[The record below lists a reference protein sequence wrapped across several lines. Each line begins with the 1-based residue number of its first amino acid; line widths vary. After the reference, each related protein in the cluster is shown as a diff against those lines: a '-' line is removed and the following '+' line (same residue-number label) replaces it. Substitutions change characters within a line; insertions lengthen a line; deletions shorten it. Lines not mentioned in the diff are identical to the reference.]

1 MVISHGFISSIYMY
15 LYVSIC
21 IYYGDTMV
29 YPILDYGSIA
39 FLPWFILHFFG
50 GDSPI
55 LPSNAASPQD
65 SVLLIRI
72 ATNREKE
79 EHEPNGEDR
88 RRANPTRQVPRP
100 VCFGGWVGECF
111 VFFVQK
117 WWYDR

>member
-50 GDSPI
+50 RDSPI

-100 VCFGGWVGECF
+100 FFLGGLGSVLF
-111 VFFVQK
+111 FFVQK
-117 WWYDR
+117 WWYDW